1 MRALSALGLTATGGA
16 DGTIRLWRITDSPGG
31 GGGAGGGG
39 WDASCE
45 AVLRGH
51 SGPVVDVAWL
61 PAANLIATVADDK

>member
-16 DGTIRLWRITDSPGG
+16 DGTIRLWRITNSS
-31 GGGAGGGG
+31 GGG

-51 SGPVVDVAWL
+51 SGAVVDVAWL
-61 PAANLIATVADDK
+61 PAAKLIATVADDK